1 MIKSPKAKKLTDF
14 LLLLFIVFSLLAVIY
29 FGSVSI
35 LKTLYPRKYIEFVE
49 KYSQSNNLSE
59 EFVFAVIEC
68 ESGFDKDAVSNM
80 GAVGLMQILPS
91 TAEEIAHKLG
101 VKDYDLTSPEDNIR
115 FGCYY
120 LRYLLDIYKGDIVY
134 SLCAYNAGLNNV
146 SYWIFDDIDEIPVEQ
161 TRNYVKKIIKCQKIY
176 NVYY

>member
-1 MIKSPKAKKLTDF
+1 MKKVIILV
-14 LLLLFIVFSLLAVIY
+14 LVIIAVISI
-29 FGSVSI
+29 FLVSFWKI
-35 LKTLYPRKYIEFVE
+35 FPIKYKSLIVE
-49 KYSQSNNLSE
+49 YSKQFNLQPELVSSLIY
-59 EFVFAVIEC
+59 A